1 MGRKETKG
9 KLMNR
14 KQNKYSKKEPRH
26 VLCVLSCL
34 SCVRLFETLWT
45 IAHQAPRSIGF
56 SRQEY
61 WSGLSFPPPEDL
73 PDPGIESASPALV
86 SRFFTTEPPGKPSSY
101 ISWFASSNP
110 NPFLPQGF

>member
-73 PDPGIESASPALV
+73 SDPGTELESLALAGG
-86 SRFFTTEPPGKPSSY
+86 FFTTEPQDVNES
-101 ISWFASSNP
+101 
-110 NPFLPQGF
+110 GF